1 MRHPWL
7 LLAVVACQAKEPH
20 QAPNPPPAASQA
32 LADSIITLSASDT
45 GDHCGFIATRAN
57 PDPLAL
63 VRELVVRDSRGQFLQ
78 TNPWLDTAYLCPA
91 HLPGPDA
98 YQLVTA
104 SAIRPSRIE
113 GAFAKVPVSY
123 VVIGV
128 SSYDVPD
135 SVTRTQ
141 GVMEGFKPLL
151 AEIETDTVLL
161 VRTEFGWRVVQ
172 PGPPERLE
180 ATGALASRKF
190 WAGARAAI
198 EQAIARAPALR

>member
-1 MRHPWL
+1 MRRLWL
-7 LLAVVACQAKEPH
+7 LLAVVACRAKEP
-20 QAPNPPPAASQA
+20 QPAAGPPASRVP
-32 LADSIITLSASDT
+32 ADSVIILSASDT
-45 GDHCGFIATRAN
+45 GDHCGFIAARAN

-63 VRELVVRDSRGQFLQ
+63 VRDLVARDGRGEFLHA
-78 TNPWLDTAYLCPA
+78 NPWLDSAYLCPA

-98 YQLVTA
+98 FQLVTA
-104 SAIRPSRIE
+104 SAIRPSKIE
-113 GAFAKVPVSY
+113 GGFAKVPVAY
-123 VVIGV
+123 VVIGA

-161 VRTEFGWRVVQ
+161 VRTEFGWRIVQ
-172 PGPPERLE
+172 PGPPERLQ
-180 ATGALASRKF
+180 ARGALASRKF

-198 EQAIARAPALR
+198 EQAIARAPALRP